1 MFHFKLNEQAELRIV
16 EERYA
21 EEMYATVDRNRA
33 RLRQWMPWVDA
44 CQGPEEIKAFIQ
56 RSLQRLATNHG
67 FDAAIF
73 VDEKYV
79 GNIGFHD
86 FDWLNR
92 RTSIGYWLDQAHQGR
107 GLVTAAARA
116 LTHHALHV
124 LKLNRVEI
132 QAGVDNTKSRA
143 IPERLGFTCEGT
155 LRQAAW
161 VYDRC
166 LDMTVYSMLASEWG
180 QKQASTVSRT

>member
-1 MFHFKLNEQAELRIV
+1 MFYFKLNEQAELRIV

-21 EEMYATVDRNRA
+21 EEMYAAVDRNRT
-33 RLRQWMPWVDA
+33 RLRQWMPWVDSER
-44 CQGPEEIKAFIQ
+44 GPDGVKAFIQ
-56 RSLQRLATNHG
+56 RSLQRFATNHG

-73 VDEKYV
+73 VEGKYA

-92 RTSIGYWLDQAHQGR
+92 RTSIGYWLDQAYEGR
-107 GLVTAAARA
+107 GLMTAAARA

-132 QAGVDNTKSRA
+132 QAGIGNTKSRA
-143 IPERLGFTCEGT
+143 IPERLGFTYEGT
-155 LRQAAW
+155 LRQANW

-166 LDMTVYSMLASEWG
+166 LDMAVYSMLASEWRE
-180 QKQASTVSRT
+180 RTGEPQ